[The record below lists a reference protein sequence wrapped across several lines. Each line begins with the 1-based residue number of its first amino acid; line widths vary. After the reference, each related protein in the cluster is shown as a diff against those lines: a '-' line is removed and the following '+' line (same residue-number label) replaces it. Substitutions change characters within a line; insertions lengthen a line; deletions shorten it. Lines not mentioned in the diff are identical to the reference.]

1 MSQYRS
7 ERRRAARPG
16 VKAADCPCVAD
27 LIEFAEGRLGNP
39 IRQRIEAHLKDT
51 GCAYCQSWIARAGDP
66 PITSTRAALQQS
78 PPAAFRQSPPAAA
91 GPPAKR
97 DNPEWQRQAF
107 LGLEKRLRELEEQ

>member
-27 LIEFAEGRLGNP
+27 LIEYAEGGLGNM

-51 GCAYCQSWIARAGDP
+51 GCNYCQSWIAKAGNAS
-66 PITSTRAALQQS
+66 ITSTAALCQT

-91 GPPAKR
+91 DPPSKR
-97 DNPEWQRQAF
+97 DNPQWQRQAF
-107 LGLEKRLRELEEQ
+107 LDLEKRLRELEE